1 MRDVFR
7 GQAQTDVKKTASYK
21 WSNFVHRVSISNG
34 AIALTSVLVSLI
46 FSEITASEAVGVSH
60 LVLFAMLADVY

>member
-1 MRDVFR
+1 MLKRRPVIS
-7 GQAQTDVKKTASYK
+7 AVISSIA
-21 WSNFVHRVSISNG
+21 VSISNG